1 MKRLALIPLFFI
13 SIVCGQDIAIR
24 EGLGI
29 RVPGARR
36 SAVHVD
42 PIEYQIVKGTWK
54 APVDGIEGWT
64 KAAANA
70 QGEFRGGP
78 TSGGYLF
85 ATVESSSAK
94 TMLLEAAGHSLVYV
108 NGVPRTGDP
117 YSYGYVALPVLLKR
131 GRNELLFLCGRG
143 RLTAKLVEVGKP
155 LTIDLRDSTLPDVLT
170 DAPSAMPM
178 GIVVRNASNKAVSL
192 TLQGSA
198 DRGRQSM
205 QAMLPPLS
213 VRKLPLTLATDDGK
227 VRLAVLT
234 EGRVVDEAEVTLR
247 LRKSTEIHKRTF
259 ISGIDGS
266 VQYYG
271 VNPSLQPAPD
281 QALFLS
287 LHGASVEAIGQA
299 EAYSQKNW
307 GTLVAATNR
316 RPFGFDWEEIGR
328 LDALE
333 VLQIAR
339 QEFQPDPSR
348 IYLTGHSMGGHGT
361 WHLGAHYPHHFAAI
375 APSAGWISFQTYAG
389 GQTYENAG
397 PVEQMLLRAGAASDT
412 LALKNNLLRRP
423 IYILHGDADDNVPVG
438 QARQMRQALAGHTDL
453 EWHEE
458 KGAGHW
464 WDANPEPGA
473 DAVDFGPIFDFFAR
487 KRLPR
492 ITEVREVDFTTV
504 SPGVSSQL
512 HWATIH
518 QQIKP
523 FIPSRIQL
531 RADPLTSKFSGTTE
545 NVSVLSLSIGA
556 LAKGQKIQLDIDGQ
570 KLEPTWP
577 TVNRVFLFRKEGNW
591 TVGGDPQPTEKSPV
605 RYGTFKDVFKN
616 RVVFVYGTRGT
627 REENAWSFAKARYD
641 AETFWYRGNGS
652 VDVIPDTAVAAEPEE
667 RNYLVYGNKDV
678 NGAWGKLLRDSPIQV
693 DRKGVRMAARNL
705 PEADLAAVFIRPLA
719 KSEFAS
725 VGVIAGT
732 GMVGNR
738 LSDRIPIFT
747 SGAAF
752 PDVLVLGS
760 DSLVSGSKGIRLAG
774 FFGNDWSVESGD
786 FAPAQSN
793 SDPIALQFRLR

>member
-1 MKRLALIPLFFI
+1 
-13 SIVCGQDIAIR
+13 
-24 EGLGI
+24 
-29 RVPGARR
+29 
-36 SAVHVD
+36 
-42 PIEYQIVKGTWK
+42 
-54 APVDGIEGWT
+54 
-64 KAAANA
+64 
-70 QGEFRGGP
+70 
-78 TSGGYLF
+78 
-85 ATVESSSAK
+85 
-94 TMLLEAAGHSLVYV
+94 
-108 NGVPRTGDP
+108 
-117 YSYGYVALPVLLKR
+117 
-131 GRNELLFLCGRG
+131 LFLCGRG
-143 RLTAKLVEVGKP
+143 RFAAKLVEASKT
-155 LTIDLRDSTLPDVLT
+155 LAIDLRDSTLPDVLS
-170 DAPSAMPM
+170 DAPSAMPL
-178 GIVVRNASNKAVSL
+178 GIVVRNASNKTVPV
-192 TLQGSA
+192 TLQGTA
-198 DRGRQSM
+198 DRGRQTV
-205 QAMLPPLS
+205 QAVLPPFS
-213 VRKLPLTLATDDGK
+213 MRKLPLNISTDNGK
-227 VRLAVLT
+227 IRLAVLAG
-234 EGRVVDEAEVTLR
+234 GRVVDEAELTLR
-247 LRKSTEIHKRTF
+247 VRKSTEIHKRTF

-299 EAYSQKNW
+299 EAYGQKSW
-307 GTLVAATNR
+307 GTFVAPTNR

-339 QEFQPDPSR
+339 QEFQPNPSR
-348 IYLTGHSMGGHGT
+348 IYLTGHSMGGHGA
-361 WHLGAHYPHHFAAI
+361 WHLGAHYPHLFAAV

-389 GQTYENAG
+389 GQAYENAG

-412 LALKNNLLRRP
+412 LALKNNLLQRP
-423 IYILHGDADDNVPVG
+423 IYILHGDADDNVPVA
-438 QARQMRQALAGHTDL
+438 QARQMRQVLAGHKDL
-453 EWHEE
+453 DWHEQ

-464 WDANPEPGA
+464 WDVNPEPGA
-473 DAVDFGPIFDFFAR
+473 DAVDFGPIFDFFA
-487 KRLPR
+487 KSRLPR

-577 TVNRVFLFRKEGNW
+577 TVNRIFLFRKNGAW
-591 TVGGDPQPTEKSPV
+591 TVGGDPPPTEKSPL

-616 RVVFVYGTRGT
+616 RIAFVYGTRGS
-627 REENAWSFAKARYD
+627 REENAWSLAKARYD

-652 VDVIPDTAVAAEPEE
+652 VDVIPDTALPTEPEE
-667 RNYLVYGNKDV
+667 RNYLVYGNSSV
-678 NGAWGKLLRDSPIQV
+678 NGAWDKLLRDSPIQV
-693 DRKGVRMAARNL
+693 DRKGVRMGSRSLAQ
-705 PEADLAAVFIRPLA
+705 ADLAAVFIRPLA
-719 KSEFAS
+719 KSELGS

-738 LSDRIPIFT
+738 LCDRIPVFT
-747 SGAAF
+747 SGSAF

-760 DSLVSGSKGIRLAG
+760 DSLVSGTKGIRLTG
-774 FFGNDWSVESGD
+774 FFGNDWSVDEGD
-786 FAPAQSN
+786 FAP
-793 SDPIALQFRLR
+793 